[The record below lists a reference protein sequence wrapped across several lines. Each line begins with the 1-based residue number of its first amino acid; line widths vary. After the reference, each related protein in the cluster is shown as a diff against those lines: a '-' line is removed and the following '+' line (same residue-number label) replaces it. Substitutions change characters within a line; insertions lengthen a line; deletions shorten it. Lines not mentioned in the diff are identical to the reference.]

1 MFVAFLFIPVV
12 AGNVFM
18 EGSIP
23 NIPEITERQYGTR
36 KTYMLFDPCNTNKP
50 GNRRVSC
57 SQLKMRGF
65 SVKAGIYA
73 IYLLGKAVDV
83 ACDMA
88 SDDGGGWTV
97 IQSRTEYEIRN
108 DNFEK
113 EFQDYERGFT
123 TQGGAFW
130 IGLDNLH
137 ALTSFPNNKQA
148 LRIELTR
155 TKGQK
160 PTVLLYHKFQVGS
173 KAEKYKLT
181 IDEFEGLQ
189 GYDALSD
196 HNGFVF
202 TVKKSMTER
211 PDRDECSGG
220 SLSGGWWFK
229 KCNKANL
236 NGRKFKSPSPI
247 RALGITWHIEDKP
260 ESYKYIYDRVEIK
273 IRDKDFGFCT
283 GALKFKIL

>member
-1 MFVAFLFIPVV
+1 MLVAFLFIPVV
-12 AGNVFM
+12 AGNLVM
-18 EGSIP
+18 ESSFRRV
-23 NIPEITERQYGTR
+23 PEITERKHTER
-36 KTYMLFDPCNTNKP
+36 KTYMIFDPCNTNKP
-50 GNRRVSC
+50 GNRTISC
-57 SQLKMRGF
+57 SQIKMRER
-65 SVKAGIYA
+65 SSKDKKYTIYP
-73 IYLLGKAVDV
+73 LDKEVEV
-83 ACDMA
+83 ECDME
-88 SDDGGGWTV
+88 SDGGGWTV

-236 NGRKFKSPSPI
+236 NGRKFTHASPT
-247 RALGITWHIEDKP
+247 RALGITWHIKNKD
-260 ESYKYIYDRVEIK
+260 ESYKYFYHRVEMK
-273 IRDKDFGFCT
+273 IRDDDFGFCA
-283 GALKFKIL
+283 GALRSKPI